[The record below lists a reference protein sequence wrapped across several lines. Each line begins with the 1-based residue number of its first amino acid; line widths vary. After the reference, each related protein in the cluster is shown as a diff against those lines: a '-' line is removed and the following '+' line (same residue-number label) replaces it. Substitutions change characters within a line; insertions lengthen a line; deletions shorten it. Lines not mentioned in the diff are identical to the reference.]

1 MESKKI
7 NQLATNLAPVNTDL
21 TVIGDPLTG
30 ELKKITLLQIA
41 SIFGVGIGSIGMVVP
56 SGFSVSPSTLTANG
70 TFTISGAG
78 TTAQYIRGD
87 GSLATFPTFLSSD
100 KLIQEVRNNSGATML
115 KGTIVYIDGAVG
127 NKATIAK
134 ALASS
139 DATSA
144 QTYGVVQDD
153 IANNSNGYIVIVGEV
168 TGLDTSAVTEGQQ
181 LYLSGSIAGF
191 YTVTKPYAPIHLVYV
206 AIVLRSHPTLGILG
220 VKIQNGYEMDEL
232 HNVDAVSPS
241 NNDGLFYN
249 TTTSLW
255 EHKPISTVLGYTPV
269 TSARTISTTSPLSGG
284 GDLTADRTLSIAQAT
299 TSVSGYLSS
308 IDFTTFNSKFNLPSL
323 TSGSVLFSNGTT
335 IAQDNANFFWDDT
348 NNRLGIGTAI
358 PSAILHTVGSVTASS
373 AIARG
378 NYMQPTLVAAANN
391 DVLIGL
397 DINPTFNT
405 GAFTGV
411 TGYGLRVRTIASD
424 STNVITIG
432 TPTST
437 SRGFVLDMANS
448 LIKGLDLLRLDFTA
462 NFLDFRYNPSG
473 SATTFGRFFTSGNF
487 ALQNGGAFTDGGQRL
502 QVTGTSYF
510 SDSVQIGSNSIG
522 TNTLR
527 VGKNITGATTLNS
540 VLVDGSVQSDVTAD
554 ISYIVA
560 QTRTAAAT
568 FNVTNS
574 FLFRAAQASIGAG
587 STIGTQV
594 GFYAEASL
602 TGATNNYGFL
612 GGIAAGTG
620 RWNLYMS
627 GTANN
632 YMAGSLGIGST
643 SLTVYNLR
651 ILKNISGGTI
661 ALGIGNESVVQ
672 SDVTTQAR
680 YYDTTASTANTTFT
694 LNQLFH
700 YRAGQGTFGASSTV
714 SNQVGFSAE
723 ASLIGAGFNVGFQ
736 GSIPSGT
743 NRWNLYMAG
752 TANNYL
758 AGNLLIGTTTDAG
771 YMLDVNGTARVSS
784 DMRINGL
791 TIGRG
796 GGNISSNT
804 ALGSGA
810 LSLNVS
816 GTNNVAVGV
825 NALSKTT
832 ASNNVGIGI
841 SALLNQI
848 GGSSNVAIGT
858 AALSALTSGTGN
870 IGIGVT
876 AANAITTQGDNIAI
890 GNTAMLSAVTSGCV
904 AIGSNALKTTTGT
917 GNTAIGLNSLR
928 VSTSGANNTA
938 LGSSSLDANTT
949 GASNVALGNSALFSN
964 TTGSSNIAIGIEA
977 ARFISGGATAST
989 IQNNS
994 IFIGSQTRPLADSQT
1009 NQIVIGYQETGLCSN
1024 TTIIGISSTT
1034 LTALR
1039 GSVVTGATA
1048 ANASAILQADST
1060 TKGFLPPR
1068 MTTTQKNAIATP
1080 ATGLMVF
1087 DTTLVK
1093 LCVYS
1098 GTAWQ
1103 TITSI

>member
-7 NQLATNLAPVNTDL
+7 NQLATNLAPVSTDL
-21 TVIGDPLTG
+21 TVVGNPTTG
-30 ELKKITLLQIA
+30 ELKKITLLQI
-41 SIFGVGIGSIGMVVP
+41 SSLFGGITSIGMVVP

-87 GSLATFPTFLSSD
+87 GSLATFPTLLSSD

-181 LYLSGSIAGF
+181 LYLSGTIAGY

-206 AIVLRSHPTLGILG
+206 AIVLRSHPTLGVLG

-232 HNVDAVSPS
+232 HNVNAQSPA

-255 EHKPISTVLGYTPV
+255 EKNTIAGVLGYTPV
-269 TSARTISTTSPLSGG
+269 TSARTISTTAPLSGG
-284 GDLTADRTLSIAQAT
+284 GDLTANRTLSISQAT
-299 TSVSGYLSS
+299 TSVNGYLSS
-308 IDFTTFNSKFNLPSL
+308 TDWNTFNGKQGTITLTTTGTSGAATLISNTLNIPQYSGTNIYNADGTLTGNRIL
-323 TSGSVLFSNGTT
+323 TSGGYNLTFTGSNTAASAIARGLYLTPTLIASANSDVLVGLDVNPTFTLGAFTGVLSLGLRVTGDVTFNTGNIVGTSSKTWNNTFTTTQSDTIGISFVNNVSSTGLASTTIYNNINNINGTNTGASGNSTLAIRASYNYINARALTTTAGTSSIANQNNVYRADINDISTASGNTLIGVTSFLGHLQTLPSTAVTSTVYSYQT
-335 IAQDNANFFWDDT
+335 ILQCYSGTMTQAFGWRNALNVNLLSSSQTSLIT
-348 NNRLGIGTAI
+348 NYYGYYSQANIGTSTGGIGTVTNYYSI
-358 PSAILHTVGSVTASS
+358 YISALTVGATGIVTNRWGIYAPDSVMTHSIVGNVLIGTATIAGYKLDVAGTSRLTGQTTLTGSVTASS
-373 AIARG
+373 ALAQGIIAT
-378 NYMQPTLVAAANN
+378 PTLVAAANN
-391 DVLIGL
+391 DVLVGL
-397 DINPTFNT
+397 DINPTFTN

-411 TGYGLRVRTIASD
+411 ANCAIRLGTFSAGS
-424 STNVITIG
+424 
-432 TPTST
+432 TPTPLNINMGGTFSST
-437 SRGFVLDMANS
+437 GGQGLKLKLFDTNTNSSSLYGFTVSASNLDYVS
-448 LIKGLDLLRLDFTA
+448 GGGGHSF
-462 NFLDFRYNPSG
+462 YNGG
-473 SATTFGRFFTSGNF
+473 SATLIMRLSSSSGN
-487 ALQNGGAFTDGGQRL
+487 LIIQNGGTFTDGGQRL

-612 GGIAAGTG
+612 GGIA
-620 RWNLYMS
+620 
-627 GTANN
+627 
-632 YMAGSLGIGST
+632 
-643 SLTVYNLR
+643 
-651 ILKNISGGTI
+651 
-661 ALGIGNESVVQ
+661 
-672 SDVTTQAR
+672 
-680 YYDTTASTANTTFT
+680 
-694 LNQLFH
+694 
-700 YRAGQGTFGASSTV
+700 
-714 SNQVGFSAE
+714 
-723 ASLIGAGFNVGFQ
+723 
-736 GSIPSGT
+736 SGT

-758 AGNLLIGTTTDAG
+758 SGVLTIGTT
-771 YMLDVNGTARVSS
+771 S
-784 DMRINGL
+784 
-791 TIGRG
+791 
-796 GGNISSNT
+796 
-804 ALGSGA
+804 
-810 LSLNVS
+810 
-816 GTNNVAVGV
+816 
-825 NALSKTT
+825 
-832 ASNNVGIGI
+832 
-841 SALLNQI
+841 
-848 GGSSNVAIGT
+848 
-858 AALSALTSGTGN
+858 
-870 IGIGVT
+870 
-876 AANAITTQGDNIAI
+876 
-890 GNTAMLSAVTSGCV
+890 
-904 AIGSNALKTTTGT
+904 
-917 GNTAIGLNSLR
+917 
-928 VSTSGANNTA
+928 
-938 LGSSSLDANTT
+938 
-949 GASNVALGNSALFSN
+949 
-964 TTGSSNIAIGIEA
+964 
-977 ARFISGGATAST
+977 
-989 IQNNS
+989 
-994 IFIGSQTRPLADSQT
+994 P
-1009 NQIVIGYQETGLCSN
+1009 
-1024 TTIIGISSTT
+1024 
-1034 LTALR
+1034 
-1039 GSVVTGATA
+1039 
-1048 ANASAILQADST
+1048 NASAKVQIDST
-1060 TKGFLPPR
+1060 TQGFLPPR

-1080 ATGLMVF
+1080 AQGLMVF

-1098 GTAWQ
+1098 GTAWE
-1103 TITSI
+1103 TITSL